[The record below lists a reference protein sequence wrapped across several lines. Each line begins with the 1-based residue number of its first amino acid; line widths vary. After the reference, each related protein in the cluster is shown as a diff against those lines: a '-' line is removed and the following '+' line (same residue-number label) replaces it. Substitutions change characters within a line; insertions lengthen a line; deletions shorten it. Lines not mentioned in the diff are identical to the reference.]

1 MASAA
6 RRRVDDQLVLE
17 AANRLT
23 DRDRFLC
30 RLLLDHQVL
39 TTTQIRSVA
48 FQSLRRAQL
57 RLAQL
62 HQLRIVDRFR
72 PLTSEG
78 SAPGHWVLDSLGAL
92 VIAAERGVEVSEL
105 SWRRDKSVA
114 LATNAQLTHLVGV
127 NGFFCSLLAAARRR
141 AGSDLVLWW
150 SARRCAGA
158 WGDIVRPD
166 GYAVWTEA
174 GRRVA
179 FLLEYD
185 NGTETLA
192 RLAAKLDRYHQ
203 LFTATARQIPVLF
216 SFPGPGREAEAR
228 RVLRHPG
235 VPVATASLTPGTS
248 PAEAVWLPIRTDRN
262 GQPRARLADL
272 RQPGPT
278 QPAGDQP

>member
-1 MASAA
+1 VASAA

-17 AANRLT
+17 AASRLT

-72 PLTSEG
+72 PLTSPG
-78 SAPGHWVLDSLGAL
+78 SAPGHWVLDSLGAI
-92 VIAAERGVEVSEL
+92 VVAAERGVEVSEL
-105 SWRRDKSVA
+105 AWRRDKSVA
-114 LATNAQLTHLVGV
+114 LTTNAQLAHLVGV
-127 NGFFCSLLAAARRR
+127 NGFFCGLLAAARRQP
-141 AGSDLVLWW
+141 GSDLMLWW

-166 GYAVWTEA
+166 GYAVWVE
-174 GRRVA
+174 GDRRVA

-203 LFTATARQIPVLF
+203 LFTATGRQLPVLF
-216 SFPGPGREAEAR
+216 AFPGPGRETEAR

-248 PAEAVWLPIRTDRN
+248 PAEAVWLPLHQDRS
-262 GQPRARLADL
+262 GQPRVRLIDL
-272 RQPGPT
+272 RQPRSSP
-278 QPAGDQP
+278 PAVDQS